1 METDMKLKGK
11 TALVSGGAG
20 AIGRAIALRLADEG
34 ADIALLDINADAVGE
49 VADEIRGR
57 GVAAL
62 ARPVDLRDYAAV
74 KACVDA
80 AAETLGGIDI
90 VVNAAGGSARQK
102 MDLFEKIDID
112 VFNWML
118 DVNLR
123 GPMHVIHAALPHLIK
138 RRCGKIVNIASI
150 VALGGKAKCVD
161 YAAAKGGLLA
171 ATRSLAI
178 ELGRHNINV
187 NAVSP
192 GLVQREP
199 PADPEA
205 FAHRFSCLNR
215 ICTQDDVANVVL
227 FLASPES
234 DYVTGQNYVVD
245 GGRSLGLRGDA

>member
-1 METDMKLKGK
+1 MKLKGK
-11 TALVSGGAG
+11 TAVVSGGGG
-20 AIGRAIALRLADEG
+20 AIGRAIALRFADEG
-34 ADIALLDINADAVGE
+34 ADVAVLDQNGDAAAKVTDE
-49 VADEIRGR
+49 VRARGAKSVSYAVDIR
-57 GVAAL
+57 AH
-62 ARPVDLRDYAAV
+62 AAV

-80 AAETLGGIDI
+80 TAETLGGIDI
-90 VVNAAGGSARQK
+90 VVNSAGGSARSR
-102 MDLFEKIDID
+102 MNLFDKIDIE
-112 VFNWML
+112 VFDWMI

-123 GPMHVIHAALPHLIK
+123 GPLYIIHAALPHLIK
-138 RRCGKIVNIASI
+138 RNYGKIVNIASI

-161 YAAAKGGLLA
+161 YAAAKGGIIA
-171 ATRSLAI
+171 ATKSLAI

-187 NAVSP
+187 NAVAP

>member
-1 METDMKLKGK
+1 MKLKGK
-11 TALVSGGAG
+11 TAVVSGGGG
-20 AIGRAIALRLADEG
+20 AIGRAIALRFADEG
-34 ADIALLDINADAVGE
+34 ADVAVLDLNGDAAAK
-49 VADEIRGR
+49 VADEVCARGAKSVSYAVDIR
-57 GVAAL
+57 
-62 ARPVDLRDYAAV
+62 DHAAV
-74 KACVDA
+74 KACVDET
-80 AAETLGGIDI
+80 AETLGGIDI
-90 VVNAAGGSARQK
+90 VVNSAGGSARSR
-102 MDLFEKIDID
+102 MNLFEKIDIE
-112 VFNWML
+112 VFDWMI

-123 GPMHVIHAALPHLIK
+123 GPLYIIHAALPHLIK
-138 RRCGKIVNIASI
+138 RNYGKIVNIASI

-161 YAAAKGGLLA
+161 YAAAKGGIIA
-171 ATRSLAI
+171 ATQSLAI

-187 NAVSP
+187 NAVAP